1 MKDEDRRPD
10 RLTKWPIRTPSA
22 WGSRNGPRKGPRSPV
37 KRVFI
42 ENLTAASVRECPS
55 STKRDQRPAARGPLA
70 DLDRVV
76 GRTLEG
82 VVRIVRKLA
91 SWNRLRR
98 PKTDAACP
106 GGSRKKETH
115 DNTARRWREQDT
127 SAQCGGASKLHAG
140 GVLRRRRA
148 PKTDAAPAGAV
159 AAVAKKKDTRRT
171 AALAGARVQ
180 WTIPAAAAGARHP
193 AGGGRRAFCLPADGA
208 VARPL
213 ARSRDLLVLVPPAA
227 QSAGGRRTMRMR
239 YDGRTPPPPARGLR
253 TGEEGT
259 APAPRPAH
267 DPL

>member
-1 MKDEDRRPD
+1 MKDEGRRPD
-10 RLTKWPIRTPSA
+10 RLAYQVVRSKAPA
-22 WGSRNGPRKGPRSPV
+22 WGSQNGPRKGPRSPV

-82 VVRIVRKLA
+82 VVRI
-91 SWNRLRR
+91 
-98 PKTDAACP
+98 TDAARP
-106 GGSRKKETH
+106 EGSRKKETH

-127 SAQCGGASKLHAG
+127 SAQYVGASKPHAG

-171 AALAGARVQ
+171 AGSGGRSARAMDY
-180 WTIPAAAAGARHP
+180 PPAAAGARHP
-193 AGGGRRAFCLPADGA
+193 AERGAFCLRRTAPWPAPSLGA
-208 VARPL
+208 GTSSSSYLQRP
-213 ARSRDLLVLVPPAA
+213 SPPE
-227 QSAGGRRTMRMR
+227 AGGR
-239 YDGRTPPPPARGLR
+239 
-253 TGEEGT
+253 
-259 APAPRPAH
+259 
-267 DPL
+267 